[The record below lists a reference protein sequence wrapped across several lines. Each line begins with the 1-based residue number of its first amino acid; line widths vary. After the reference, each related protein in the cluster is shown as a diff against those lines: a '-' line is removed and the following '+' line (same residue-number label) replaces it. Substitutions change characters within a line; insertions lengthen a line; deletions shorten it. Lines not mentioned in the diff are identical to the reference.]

1 MITLTDDKR
10 TECFQSL
17 TEAVEAAKTW
27 YPAALALPIVPKW
40 EYKIESFNDLF
51 GAIEDYK
58 ACLAQVLR

>member
-1 MITLTDDKR
+1 M
-10 TECFQSL
+10 
-17 TEAVEAAKTW
+17 TW
-27 YPAALALPIVPKW
+27 YPAALAQRIVPKW

>member
-27 YPAALALPIVPKW
+27 YPAALAPKW